1 MNEVAKNK
9 KELFEYVRT
18 FNINKIPSFES
29 IISNYEWESITIN
42 ELLEIIIN
50 SDNFLLID
58 TRSEKEF
65 ENTSI
70 PFSLNF
76 PVLST
81 AERQNVGLIYKT
93 YSQKAALKLAMEYAN
108 PKLERLEDFLGK
120 SKAESKNIIINCWRG
135 GGRSS
140 YLAKMICDLGYKP
153 MTLTGGIKSYRN
165 KVNEF
170 FSKQTFPYDLIELS
184 GLTGTGKTELLR
196 LVSDKVPV
204 TDLELAARHFSSL
217 FGFVPYKI
225 KNYKPVAN
233 QSAFE
238 NNIFSQI
245 IKNKKYFPG
254 QNKFL
259 IESESKKVGDFL
271 MPKPLYDKLLEAPT
285 IKITSSLNK
294 RLNRIVKDYFGD
306 KRKGISEME
315 KILRK
320 SERFFRQQLSNPVYD
335 DLLKKL
341 KAEEVYKFSEI
352 MINKYYDVRYKE
364 KDKTPLAEINSDNI
378 KTAVNEL
385 IELFNNQ

>member
-18 FNINKIPSFES
+18 FDIDQIQSFES
-29 IISNYEWESITIN
+29 IIQNYKWNSITID
-42 ELLEIIIN
+42 ELFNVIIN
-50 SDNFLLID
+50 NDDFVLID
-58 TRSEKEF
+58 TRSEKEY
-65 ENTSI
+65 ENSSI

-81 AERQNVGLIYKT
+81 EERHNVGLIYKT
-93 YSQKAALKLAMEYAN
+93 YSQKAALKLAMGYAD
-108 PKLERLEDFLGK
+108 PKLERLEDLLCK
-120 SKAESKNIIINCWRG
+120 NKVKNKKNILYCWRG

-140 YLAKMICDLGYKP
+140 YLAKMICDLEYKP
-153 MTLTGGIKSYRN
+153 TTLVGGFKSYRN

-196 LVSDKVPV
+196 IVSENVPV
-204 TDLELAARHFSSL
+204 LDLELAARHFSSL

-225 KNYKPVAN
+225 KNFKPVVN

-245 IKNKKYFPG
+245 INNKKYFSG

-271 MPKPLYDKLLEAPT
+271 IPKPLYYKLLEAPT

-306 KRKGISEME
+306 KHKGISEME
-315 KILRK
+315 KIFKK

-341 KAEEVYKFSEI
+341 KAEEVYEFSEI

-364 KDKTPLAEINSDNI
+364 KVKTPLAEINSDNI
-378 KTAVNEL
+378 KTAANEL
-385 IELFNNQ
+385 IELFCNQ

>member
-1 MNEVAKNK
+1 MITSAKNS

-18 FNINKIPSFES
+18 FDIDKIPTFES

-42 ELLEIIIN
+42 ELFEIIIN

-65 ENTSI
+65 ENSSI

-76 PVLST
+76 SVLST
-81 AERQNVGLIYKT
+81 DERHNVGLIYKT
-93 YSQKAALKLAMEYAN
+93 YSKKAALKLAMEYAD
-108 PKLERLEDFLGK
+108 PKLESLKDFLAK
-120 SKAESKNIIINCWRG
+120 NKAESKKIIINCWRG

-153 MTLTGGIKSYRN
+153 ATLTGGIKSYRN

-170 FSKQTFPYDLIELS
+170 FSMQTLPFNLIELS
-184 GLTGTGKTELLR
+184 GLTGSGKTELLR
-196 LVSDKVPV
+196 LVSDKVPLI
-204 TDLELAARHFSSL
+204 DLELAARHFSSL

-225 KNYKPVAN
+225 KNFKPVAN

-245 IKNKKYFPG
+245 IKNRKYFPG

-271 MPKPLYDKLLEAPT
+271 IPKPLYDKLLEAPT
-285 IKITSSLNK
+285 IRITSSLDK
-294 RLNRIVKDYFGD
+294 RLNRIVKDYFED
-306 KRKGISEME
+306 KHKGITEME
-315 KILRK
+315 KVFMK

-335 DLLKKL
+335 DLLEKL
-341 KAEEVYKFSEI
+341 KAEEVYEFSEI

-364 KDKTPLAEINSDNI
+364 KVKTPLAEINSDNI
-378 KTAVNEL
+378 KTAANEL
-385 IELFNNQ
+385 IELINNQ

>member
-1 MNEVAKNK
+1 MNEAAKNK
-9 KELFEYVRT
+9 KKLFEYVRT
-18 FNINKIPSFES
+18 FDIDKIQSFES
-29 IISNYEWESITIN
+29 IIQNYKWESITID
-42 ELLEIIIN
+42 ELFNVIIN
-50 SDNFLLID
+50 NDDFVLID
-58 TRSEKEF
+58 TRSEKEY
-65 ENTSI
+65 ENSSI

-81 AERQNVGLIYKT
+81 EERHNVGLIYKT
-93 YSQKAALKLAMEYAN
+93 YSKKASLKLAMEYAN
-108 PKLERLEDFLGK
+108 PKLERLKDFLCK
-120 SKAESKNIIINCWRG
+120 NKAENRKIIINCWRG

-153 MTLTGGIKSYRN
+153 MTLVGGFKSYRN

-196 LVSDKVPV
+196 IVSGRVPII
-204 TDLELAARHFSSL
+204 DLELAARHFSSL

-225 KNYKPVAN
+225 KNFKPVAN

-238 NNIFSQI
+238 NNLFSQI
-245 IKNKKYFPG
+245 IKNKKNFPR
-254 QNKFL
+254 QNTFL

-271 MPKPLYDKLLEAPT
+271 IPKPLYNKLLEAPT

-315 KILRK
+315 IIFKK

-341 KAEEVYKFSEI
+341 RAEEVYEFSEI

-364 KDKTPLAEINSDNI
+364 KVKTPLAKINSDNI
-378 KTAVNEL
+378 KTATNEL
-385 IELFNNQ
+385 IELFSNQ

>member
-1 MNEVAKNK
+1 MKDVAKNK

-18 FNINKIPSFES
+18 FDIDKIPSFES
-29 IISNYEWESITIN
+29 LISKYEWKSITIN
-42 ELLEIIIN
+42 DLLETIIS

-65 ENTSI
+65 ENSSI
-70 PFSLNF
+70 PFALNF

-81 AERQNVGLIYKT
+81 NERHNVGLIYKT
-93 YSQKAALKLAMEYAN
+93 YSKKAALKLAMEYAN
-108 PKLERLEDFLGK
+108 PKLESLEDFLVK
-120 SKAESKNIIINCWRG
+120 NKAKNKKIILNCWRG

-140 YLAKMICDLGYKP
+140 YLAKMICDLNYKP
-153 MTLTGGIKSYRN
+153 TTLTGGIKSYRN

-196 LVSDKVPV
+196 TVSDKFPII
-204 TDLELAARHFSSL
+204 DLELTARHFSSL

-225 KNYKPVAN
+225 KNFKPVAN

-254 QNKFL
+254 QNTFL
-259 IESESKKVGDFL
+259 IESESKKVGDYL
-271 MPKPLYDKLLEAPT
+271 IPKPLYGKLLEAQT
-285 IKITSSLNK
+285 IKIISSLDK
-294 RLNRIVKDYFGD
+294 RLNRIVKDYFGN

-315 KILRK
+315 KIFKR

-335 DLLKKL
+335 DLLEKL
-341 KAEEVYKFSEI
+341 KIEEVYEFSEI

-364 KDKTPLAEINSDNI
+364 KVKTPLAEINSDNI
-378 KTAVNEL
+378 KTAANEL
-385 IELFNNQ
+385 IELFCNQ